1 MNNSKFKKFLIT
13 ILFVFATF
21 FSLNINVKAA
31 TEVGGFL
38 PYKRF
43 HECSN
48 KNDVRNF
55 CYDRCEFDSN
65 GNCKKDTVEPN
76 RQLRQVGIYYIK
88 EGSAYEHAYCIE
100 PGVDAAFP
108 GSGYGRTFNAKTKDI
123 NKVPNINL
131 VRQIL
136 TFAPKLTVDDIK
148 TLLKNY
154 EDVNTV
160 KGWNTANFKE
170 DKYFPVF
177 AAQGLIWEVILNQR
191 TNFSNCS
198 ESSCAPQRNKISGG
212 IAGKTFY
219 DMIRLGTYNPYIQ
232 SENGYY
238 INKDKWL
245 NLGRIYNSYIEIVR
259 NVHNA
264 YEVDLKAATGVN
276 FTTISSPASATK
288 SQLKWDSGKFKLTF
302 GSELLKYWKVDKN
315 ETTISYEEKKN
326 SAGEVDAITLSSS
339 SGVSEDQP
347 LVLKLNLK
355 GNTSAKNNIA
365 FMQSGNTDMQDVIK
379 VAGAPKSYYLYLY
392 TPTYKLKVIKEDEK
406 GKRLKG
412 VSFYVCESN
421 NYMKCDSSNSLKTI
435 TTDKNGEAVYDDL
448 SKPGTYYVKEVKSL
462 EGYVE
467 DNKPHAIKVTN
478 KNESNLGVFPIVSI
492 KNKKKEFTLTKTV
505 WTDDG
510 EVALTSDD
518 EWLENE
524 EAGERTYIGPE
535 FVIIAS
541 GNKGVKLTTSDD
553 EPGIYYY
560 SGVAD
565 DVKNA
570 TRLRT
575 NDGKFKV
582 YGLPDCS
589 YTVEEKKAP
598 EGQTLPDNPKLP
610 FNACSANP
618 SLTFVNGFTGLEFHK
633 KNENGELLSGGEYT
647 LQVKENNYYKDVL
660 LTKTNDGIYS
670 YSVSTKE
677 TDEDASYIFETKDG
691 RAFIQN
697 LPAGEYRVI
706 EKSAP
711 EGYELIEDKD
721 STALVTISDAN
732 KNDNYIVEM
741 VDRKVSAS
749 GGEASA
755 ELVLTIT
762 TGRTILN
769 YALIIVGLVVLLVL
783 AYILRKKFK
792 K

>member
-21 FSLNINVKAA
+21 FSLNIKAKA
-31 TEVGGFL
+31 SYEVGGLL
-38 PYKRF
+38 PFPVY
-43 HECSN
+43 HNCETSN
-48 KNDVRNF
+48 DKKY
-55 CYDRCEFDSN
+55 CYDLCKFNSN
-65 GNCKKDTVEPN
+65 GTCAGSLESN
-76 RQLRQVGIYYIK
+76 RQLRQVGIYYMYDSSK
-88 EGSAYEHAYCIE
+88 TRNYEHAYCIE
-100 PGVDAAFP
+100 PGVSAVFP
-108 GSGYGRTFNAKTKDI
+108 GSGDNKITFTATNRTESI
-123 NKVPNINL
+123 SNL
-131 VRQIL
+131 NRVQQVL
-136 TFAPKLTVDDIK
+136 TFSPKLSSSQISTLISEFKSVSDWKNKTGKFIDDYYK
-148 TLLKNY
+148 
-154 EDVNTV
+154 
-160 KGWNTANFKE
+160 
-170 DKYFPVF
+170 VF
-177 AAQGLIWEVILNQR
+177 AAQGLVWETLEGQR
-191 TNFSNCS
+191 TSFAGCTKAN
-198 ESSCAPQRNKISGG
+198 CAPQHNKVSGG
-212 IAGKTFY
+212 KAGKTFY
-219 DMIRLGTYNPYIQ
+219 DMIKNNSNLSKIYNEYVRIVQSTYNAFEAPLKDNAGYEFVV
-232 SENGYY
+232 SEPQAKTY
-238 INKDKWL
+238 K
-245 NLGRIYNSYIEIVR
+245 
-259 NVHNA
+259 
-264 YEVDLKAATGVN
+264 
-276 FTTISSPASATK
+276 
-288 SQLKWDSGKFKLTF
+288 LKWDTKQKKFALTI
-302 GSELLKYWKVDKN
+302 GYGNILNYWEVNK
-315 ETTISYEEKKN
+315 ETSSDIN
-326 SAGEVDAITLSSS
+326 VTLSDA
-339 SGVSEDQP
+339 VSITSNKVISKSAP
-347 LVLKLNLK
+347 AKIKLQVKNPHAQ
-355 GNTSAKNNIA
+355 TSNDPIA
-365 FMQSGNTDMQDVIK
+365 FKQASGENKQDVIK
-379 VAGAPKSYYLYLY
+379 VVGTTKFVYMKVY
-392 TPTYKLKVIKEDEK
+392 TPTYQLKVIKEDEN

-421 NYMKCDSSNSLKTI
+421 NFRKCNSSNSLKTI
-435 TTDKNGEAVYDDL
+435 TTDDNGEAIYSEL
-448 SKPGTYYVKEVKSL
+448 PKPGTYYVKEIESL

-467 DNKPHAIKVTN
+467 DDTPYPIEVTE
-478 KNESNLGVFPIVSI
+478 KNESGLGVFPIVSI

-524 EAGERTYIGPE
+524 ETGERTYIGPE

-598 EGQTLPDNPKLP
+598 GGQTLPDNPKLP

-721 STALVTISDAN
+721 STALVTISDEN

-769 YALIIVGLVVLLVL
+769 YALIIGGLVVLLVL

>member
-1 MNNSKFKKFLIT
+1 MNNSKFKKILIT

-21 FSLNINVKAA
+21 FSLIIRTKAA
-31 TEVGGFL
+31 TTYEVGAFL
-38 PYKRF
+38 PFPFYHNCDSTGKQY
-43 HECSN
+43 
-48 KNDVRNF
+48 
-55 CYDRCEFDSN
+55 CYDLCKFNSN
-65 GNCKKDTVEPN
+65 GTCAGNLESN
-76 RQLRQVGIYYIK
+76 RQLRQVGIYYIIAS
-88 EGSAYEHAYCIE
+88 SASGTYEHAYCIE
-100 PGVDAAFP
+100 PGVSAVFP
-108 GSGYGRTFNAKTKDI
+108 GSGESKITFTATPVKYAVSNLK
-123 NKVPNINL
+123 KVQQ
-131 VRQIL
+131 VL
-136 TFAPKLTVDDIK
+136 TFAPKLTSSQINTLKGQFKSVGDWKSKTNKFIDDYYK
-148 TLLKNY
+148 
-154 EDVNTV
+154 
-160 KGWNTANFKE
+160 
-170 DKYFPVF
+170 VF
-177 AAQGLIWEVILNQR
+177 AAQGLVWETLEGQR
-191 TNFSNCS
+191 TSFAGCTKAN
-198 ESSCAPQRNKISGG
+198 CAPQHNKVPGG
-212 IAGKTFY
+212 KNGKTFY
-219 DMIRLGTYNPYIQ
+219 DMIKNN
-232 SENGYY
+232 S
-238 INKDKWL
+238 
-245 NLGRIYNSYIEIVR
+245 NLSKIYNEYVRIVQSAY
-259 NVHNA
+259 NA
-264 YEVDLKAATGVN
+264 FEAPLKDTAGYKFIDDESHAV
-276 FTTISSPASATK
+276 PYK
-288 SQLKWDSGKFKLTF
+288 LKWDEKQKKFALTIGY
-302 GSELLKYWKVDKN
+302 GSILNYWMVDKDHTSKDIN
-315 ETTISYEEKKN
+315 
-326 SAGEVDAITLSSS
+326 VTLSDA
-339 SGVSEDQP
+339 VSITSDKVISKDAPVSIALKTKVNEDRLQ
-347 LVLKLNLK
+347 
-355 GNTSAKNNIA
+355 TDTAIA
-365 FMQSGNTDMQDVIK
+365 FQQASTKKGDNRQDVIK
-379 VAGAPKSYYLYLY
+379 VVGTTRNVYMRAY
-392 TPTYKLKVIKEDEK
+392 TPTYQMKVIKEDEK
-406 GKRLKG
+406 GNRLKG

-421 NYMKCDSSNSLKTI
+421 SYGKCNSSNALKTI
-435 TTDKNGEAVYDDL
+435 TTNEDGEAVYDKL
-448 SKPGTYYVKEVKSL
+448 PKPGTYYVKEVESL

-467 DNKPHAIKVTN
+467 DNTVHHVVVTSN
-478 KNESNLGVFPIVSI
+478 AESGTQNLPLVSI

-510 EVALTSDD
+510 EVDLTSDD
-518 EWLENE
+518 EWLEDE
-524 EAGERTYIGPE
+524 ETGERTYIGPE

-541 GNKGVKLTTSDD
+541 GNKGVKLTTSDN

-560 SGVAD
+560 SGVTD

-575 NDGKFKV
+575 NDGTFKV
-582 YGLPDCS
+582 YGLPDCY
-589 YTVEEKKAP
+589 YTLEEKKAP
-598 EGQTLPDNPKLP
+598 EGQTLPDNPKRS

-732 KNDNYIVEM
+732 KDDNYIVEM
-741 VDRKVSAS
+741 VDRKISAS

-769 YALIIVGLVVLLVL
+769 YALIIGGLVVLLVA